1 MCISKIPVDQSGR
14 FTHMVPTLSAG
25 RYLALATL
33 TILFWLLTHPY
44 SGIWHDAR
52 LYTVQA
58 LNILYPD
65 IYQEDLFFKYG
76 SQASFTLFPRLHALL
91 IEQIGID
98 LSALTLTIIGQVLFF
113 TGIISLTRHFL
124 TLGQIV
130 LFLIIFTTLPTYNNP
145 ILNIFEV
152 FVTSRTISAGLS
164 LLFLTFFL
172 KKRFLAAIVTLIIA
186 LLLHPLM
193 PLGVMAITLFL
204 LRPKVIITFIALG
217 FVLVI
222 ICYVFAIPPI
232 NQLGLVIDNEWR
244 DLVTQ
249 RAPFLF
255 VELWSDQDLNQ
266 FFLEI
271 CIILS
276 ARAYCSDK
284 LRQTFNA
291 VLIAASVC
299 MLISLIGS
307 WLSNALLIQ
316 LQTWRILLFVH
327 IFSAIAFAWLISSAW
342 NMNSGKVVIL
352 LYFAIFLLINFTGV
366 LPALALHVFWVYSLK
381 RHLTTH
387 HLAVIGAY
395 AILVQ
400 GVLWYIFNTAIDL
413 EIFTS
418 NSTPDLLSIIRYL
431 LHISPFFFTALLMAL
446 FLFTKYLQKIYSILL
461 SIGILLLAPTAILY
475 FDQRNSNQIWDEG
488 NAEPYITLREMIPNT
503 ATVLCVEG
511 VRDCWFK
518 LRRKHYMSLAQSAGI
533 VFSKETAHEAKRRA
547 DLLAN
552 TGYREEISSIHWYN
566 NPSINPPEKIKVAF
580 DELCQDPALDYI
592 VSKLPIML
600 KSADKI
606 VDTAGSRVYI
616 YNCYQS
622 K

>member
-58 LNILYPD
+58 LNILYPE

-130 LFLIIFTTLPTYNNP
+130 LFLIIFTTLPTFNNP
-145 ILNIFEV
+145 ILYIFEV

-164 LLFLTFFL
+164 LLFLTFYL
-172 KKRFLAAIVTLIIA
+172 KKRFLAASVTLIIA

-193 PLGVMAITLFL
+193 PLGIMAIALFL
-204 LRPKVIITFIALG
+204 LRPKVIFTFIALG
-217 FVLVI
+217 FVLII

-232 NQLGLVIDNEWR
+232 NQLGLIIDNEWR

-255 VELWSDQDLNQ
+255 VELWSDQDLSQ

-276 ARAYCSDK
+276 ARAYCTDK

-299 MLISLIGS
+299 MLISFIGS

-342 NMNSGKVVIL
+342 NKNSGKVVIL
-352 LYFAIFLLINFTGV
+352 LYFAIFLLINTTGV

-387 HLAVIGAY
+387 PLAVTGAY

-475 FDQRNSNQIWDEG
+475 FDQRNSNQIWDKG
-488 NAEPYITLREMIPNT
+488 NAEPYITLREMIPKT
-503 ATVLCVEG
+503 ATVFCVEG
-511 VRDCWFK
+511 VRTCWFK